1 VLLIL
6 LWSRFC
12 RWRLTV
18 HVQISLSAL
27 QIEVLLTL
35 RVSNCM
41 QVPPVGW
48 RLERTACSISP
59 PVTARTSAQLAAKV
73 AGTVRV
79 SRCPGLPRREG
90 LVPSVRLSRRGR
102 SVHRQGQFTPGRPAT
117 VPGLICLYVSRASAT
132 LSKCQSARGIA
143 LISAAAVSLAY
154 SHFGHAGSQA
164 TTRQGHAGSYKI
176 TFGN

>member
-1 VLLIL
+1 MAPRADCL
-6 LWSRFC
+6 F
-12 RWRLTV
+12 
-18 HVQISLSAL
+18 HFSACHG
-27 QIEVLLTL
+27 T
-35 RVSNCM
+35 N
-41 QVPPVGW
+41 
-48 RLERTACSISP
+48 ERPASG
-59 PVTARTSAQLAAKV
+59 KV

-79 SRCPGLPRREG
+79 GRCPGLPRREG